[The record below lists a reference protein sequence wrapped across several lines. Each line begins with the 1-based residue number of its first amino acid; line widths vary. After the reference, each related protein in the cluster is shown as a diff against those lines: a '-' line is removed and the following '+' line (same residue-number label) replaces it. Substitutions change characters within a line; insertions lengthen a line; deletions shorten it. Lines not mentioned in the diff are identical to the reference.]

1 MINTVTPLRDD
12 VRSSAGTSV
21 SATTGRGTTANELC
35 AARFSLLLAGTTDS
49 EAQAHVP
56 TFTEE
61 FEAILEGSGDR
72 KLKQQLTGD
81 LFDDAQE
88 DSCATQSALRAHVD
102 FPKLQRLA
110 IAQLLGGEWAREPV
124 RSLANLSL
132 SFSLLY
138 FLPHTPTQWADE
150 HRRQMQEL
158 MGEKTA
164 RWRSSPRLCRVL
176 AASRTSRPSTPSSRI

>member
-1 MINTVTPLRDD
+1 MPGPRPAP
-12 VRSSAGTSV
+12 RSPPQNGSG
-21 SATTGRGTTANELC
+21 ATASELC
-35 AARFSLLLAGTTDS
+35 TARFSLLLAGITND
-49 EAQAHVP
+49 EAHTP
-56 TFTEE
+56 TFTDE

-72 KLKQQLTGD
+72 KLKQQLTGGF
-81 LFDDAQE
+81 FDNTQE
-88 DSCATQSALRAHVD
+88 DSCATQSTLRVHVD

-110 IAQLLGGEWAREPV
+110 LAQLLGGEWAREPV